1 MYDTRYYESLQRS
14 TSTDFKINKYVT
26 NSATIDLSA
35 STSDELSV
43 SYGTAYRAS
52 YCSANWIVY
61 RLTDIMLMKAEA
73 LVQLAVDRENGKDP
87 KLSEAFK
94 LVNAVNLRSNC
105 DKNKVAVLDS
115 TLYDEKYDE

>member
-26 NSATIDLSA
+26 NGATIDLSA
-35 STSDELSV
+35 STSDELAV

-61 RLTDIMLMKAEA
+61 RLTDIMLMK
-73 LVQLAVDRENGKDP
+73 P
-87 KLSEAFK
+87 KHCTAGH
-94 LVNAVNLRSNC
+94 
-105 DKNKVAVLDS
+105 
-115 TLYDEKYDE
+115 